1 MGGIRAEAEREK
13 PRMCEM
19 VRCKERRPFV
29 RCVAV
34 AVGGEA
40 RQAKDDRI
48 RDGTDK
54 ENEGSECSSNTCRKW
69 RGRPDHTHMPNCP
82 QTF

>member
-1 MGGIRAEAEREK
+1 MANARREGHSA
-13 PRMCEM
+13 
-19 VRCKERRPFV
+19 

-34 AVGGEA
+34 VVGGEA

-48 RDGTDK
+48 REVTDK
-54 ENEGSECSSNTCRKW
+54 ENEGSECSSNTRHKW
-69 RGRPDHTHMPNCP
+69 RGRQDHAHMPNCP